1 MPFVRHCVECPK
13 CHTRYLI
20 GFSPYRNGAS
30 LVRIGARLSDE
41 YVLYCSC
48 SNPAVSSRWHGDQI
62 KKYQVSKAAH
72 SRRYGTPEEIR
83 AVTHRSNNL
92 PLVERLRYTSKVM
105 TRF

>member
-1 MPFVRHCVECPK
+1 MPFLRHCVECPK

-41 YVLYCSC
+41 YILYCSC
-48 SNPAVSSRWHGDQI
+48 SNPPVSSRWHGDQI

-72 SRRYGTPEEIR
+72 SRRYGTPEEI
-83 AVTHRSNNL
+83 ARSHIDPATL
-92 PLVERLRYTSKVM
+92 LLSKEI
-105 TRF
+105 T